1 MKAMKAVSR
10 QQQTVGQQLP
20 TVVVVVVV
28 AKKAAAGVMM
38 RKMMAA
44 EVMLMVSLLYRSN
57 APTDVLASSD
67 IGAHLIK
74 KNLLRKSGQ

>member
-1 MKAMKAVSR
+1 MKAMKADSR
-10 QQQTVGQQLP
+10 QQTVGQQLP
-20 TVVVVVVV
+20 AVGGEEEGAAGVMV
-28 AKKAAAGVMM
+28 KKMMAAGVMM
-38 RKMMAA
+38 
-44 EVMLMVSLLYRSN
+44 MVSVPYRSN